1 MELQLK
7 DINDWNCQREN
18 RNMDLLGEQAER
30 VNVSCS
36 VLEIEKRE
44 MGPCMHPFVRKIR
57 TAKLGKKSI
66 FFRQGKKSNTTM

>member
-30 VNVSCS
+30 VKVSYS
-36 VLEIEKRE
+36 VHEIEKID
-44 MGPCMHPFVRKIR
+44 MGPCMHPFVRTIR
-57 TAKLGKKSI
+57 T
-66 FFRQGKKSNTTM
+66 